1 MSKLDRGEFLRD
13 RAERFFR
20 NARDLFARAEYDL
33 AAFNL
38 EQSSQLFLK
47 HALWKKLGDFEK
59 VHRISLLLE
68 DFREVSKDKHAVDS
82 FIAVHKEVIAD
93 LEMAYIESRYLPAQ
107 FFQEQVQKMMD
118 FVEQLKSFI
127 PAQ

>member
-1 MSKLDRGEFLRD
+1 VTKSDRGEFLRD
-13 RAERFFR
+13 RAERFLR
-20 NARDLFARAEYDL
+20 NARDLFAREEYDL

-68 DFREVSKDKHAVDS
+68 DFREVSKDKRAVDS
-82 FIAVHKEVIAD
+82 FIAAHKEVIAD

-107 FFQEQVQKMMD
+107 FFPEPVQKMID
-118 FVEQLKSFI
+118 FVEQLKGFI
-127 PAQ
+127 PGQ

>member
-1 MSKLDRGEFLRD
+1 MTNSDRGEFLKD

-20 NARDLFARAEYDL
+20 NARELFAREEYDL

-59 VHRISLLLE
+59 VHRISTLLE
-68 DFREVSKDKHAVDS
+68 DFREVSKDKQAVDGFMAS
-82 FIAVHKEVIAD
+82 HKEVIAD
-93 LEMAYIESRYLPAQ
+93 LELAYIESRYLPAA
-107 FFQEQVQKMMD
+107 FFKEQVQKMIN
-118 FVEQLKSFI
+118 FVEQLKGFLA
-127 PAQ
+127 AQ

>member
-1 MSKLDRGEFLRD
+1 VTESDRGEFLRD

-20 NARDLFARAEYDL
+20 NARELFARGEYDL

-59 VHRISLLLE
+59 VHRISVLLE
-68 DFREVSKDKHAVDS
+68 DLREVSKDKQTVDG
-82 FIAVHKEVIAD
+82 FITTHKEVIAD

-107 FFQEQVQKMMD
+107 FFKEQVQKMID
-118 FVEQLKSFI
+118 FVEQLRSFI
-127 PAQ
+127 PA

>member
-1 MSKLDRGEFLRD
+1 VTMPNRGEFLKD
-13 RAERFFR
+13 RAERFLR
-20 NARDLFARAEYDL
+20 NARELFAREEYDL

-59 VHRISLLLE
+59 VHRISLLLA
-68 DFREVSKDKHAVDS
+68 DLQEVSKEKPTVEA
-82 FIAVHKEVIAD
+82 FITAHKEVIVN

-107 FFQEQVQKMMD
+107 FFKEQVQRMIN
-118 FVEQLKSFI
+118 FVEQLKSLLAT
-127 PAQ
+127 P